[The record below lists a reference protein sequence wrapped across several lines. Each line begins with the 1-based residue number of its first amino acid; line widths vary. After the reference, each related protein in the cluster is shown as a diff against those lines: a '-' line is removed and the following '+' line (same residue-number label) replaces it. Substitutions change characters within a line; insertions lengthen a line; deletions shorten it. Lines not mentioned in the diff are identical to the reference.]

1 MSFAAAGTIALVAGG
16 TKALVGGIS
25 AATSGAKKAQKNLE
39 QLAGQSPM
47 YKGNKSIEDYYGEA
61 LGRYKESPYQS
72 KQYQEAQKAAGATTA
87 AGLGAMQDRRGA
99 LGAVSR
105 LAGIQNQ
112 AMANAGVAAEQQ
124 RNQRFGQLGGAAQMK
139 TAEDYRKFDINEM
152 TPYQRKLQLA
162 QYKSQSANAKKAAGL
177 QMLGSGLSDIGT
189 AALGSISGGGGGVA
203 KASSGLNIDN
213 TVRTISPERPS
224 LSSVTNKIMSIN
236 PNAQP
241 MNIRPATMPY
251 DYSTNR
257 GKNWWEQ

>member
-1 MSFAAAGTIALVAGG
+1 MSFAALGTAGTIAAIAGG
-16 TKALVGGIS
+16 TKALVGGIG
-25 AATSGAKKAQKNLE
+25 AATSGAKKAQRDLE
-39 QLAGQSPM
+39 QLSGASPK

-124 RNQRFGQLGGAAQMK
+124 RNQRFGQLGSATQMK

-162 QYKSQSANAKKAAGL
+162 QYKSQSANAKKAAGM
-177 QMLGSGLSDIGT
+177 QMLGSGLGDIGT
-189 AALGSISGGGGGVA
+189 AALGSITGG
-203 KASSGLNIDN
+203 ASK
-213 TVRTISPERPS
+213 
-224 LSSVTNKIMSIN
+224 LSTPPIK
-236 PNAQP
+236 
-241 MNIRPATMPY
+241 
-251 DYSTNR
+251 
-257 GKNWWEQ
+257 G

>member
-1 MSFAAAGTIALVAGG
+1 MSFAAAGTVAAVAAG

-25 AATSGAKKAQKNLE
+25 ALTSGKRKAERNLD
-39 QLAGQSPM
+39 QLAGASPK

-61 LGRYKESPYQS
+61 LSRYKENPYQS

-124 RNQRFGQLGGAAQMK
+124 RNQRFGQLGGATQMK

-162 QYKSQSANAKKAAGL
+162 QYKSQSANARKAAGL
-177 QMLGSGLSDIGT
+177 QMLGSGLSDLGT
-189 AALGSISGGGGGVA
+189 AALGG
-203 KASSGLNIDN
+203 ASKGTTPPI
-213 TVRTISPERPS
+213 
-224 LSSVTNKIMSIN
+224 K
-236 PNAQP
+236 
-241 MNIRPATMPY
+241 
-251 DYSTNR
+251 
-257 GKNWWEQ
+257 G

>member
-1 MSFAAAGTIALVAGG
+1 MSPALISAGVQG
-16 TKALVGGIS
+16 LVGLGQ
-25 AATSGAKKAQKNLE
+25 TLFSGRKKRERELD
-39 QLAGQSPM
+39 QLAGASPK

-124 RNQRFGQLGGAAQMK
+124 RNQRFGQLGGATQMK

-162 QYKSQSANAKKAAGL
+162 QYKSQAANSRANAGL
-177 QMLGSGLSDIGT
+177 QMIGGAASNLASLGMSGM
-189 AALGSISGGGGGVA
+189 LGKNKTISNSNFDYSVP
-203 KASSGLNIDN
+203 
-213 TVRTISPERPS
+213 TISPEKPT
-224 LSSVTNKIMSIN
+224 LSSISNKMMGIN
-236 PNAQP
+236 PNAKP
-241 MNIRPATMPY
+241 MTMSKY
-251 DYSTNR
+251 DYSTNN